1 MSQLKEWTHQNPDLI
16 EVGKDNV
23 VVLKNDILPLD
34 KRQTLPSYCY
44 WRKAILMVEGRIED
58 WGVWHTA
65 AGQGVGEKPSGKI
78 LRFGGGETI
87 VRDFCPFGV
96 LGDS

>member
-1 MSQLKEWTHQNPDLI
+1 
-16 EVGKDNV
+16 
-23 VVLKNDILPLD
+23 
-34 KRQTLPSYCY
+34 
-44 WRKAILMVEGRIED
+44 MVEGRIED

-78 LRFGGGETI
+78 LRFGGGDTI
-87 VRDFCPFGV
+87 VRDFCLFGV